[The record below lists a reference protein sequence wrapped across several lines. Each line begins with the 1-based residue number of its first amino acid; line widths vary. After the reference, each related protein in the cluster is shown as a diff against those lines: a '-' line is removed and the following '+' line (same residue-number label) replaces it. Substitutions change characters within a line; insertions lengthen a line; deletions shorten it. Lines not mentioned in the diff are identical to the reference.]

1 MAATAE
7 LKAQANDA
15 FRAGKYAVADQL
27 YTDALKSI
35 PVENPESQSNGATAE
50 TTQPSETEIA
60 EAILLGNRAN
70 ARVKLEMYAGAIE
83 DATLALSKNP
93 TYLKAYYRRGSAL
106 FALGKYR
113 EAKRDF
119 VLLSRRLPRDA
130 DAKRNLAECDKRI
143 RESAFA
149 RAIESGEDARVCVSE
164 SIDVS
169 SITVNEDYSGPR
181 LPDDGTVTQEF
192 VTELMEHFKNQKR
205 LHLKYAIMIV
215 LAAKQIMDDLP
226 NIVDIP
232 VNAGEK
238 ITVCGDVHGQYYD
251 LANAIFEKNGL
262 PSSTNPYLFNGT
274 FNLSLM
280 MMIMVVTNTN
290 ICGNR

>member
-1 MAATAE
+1 MAATTE
-7 LKAQANDA
+7 LKAQANIA

-27 YTDALKSI
+27 YTDALNSI
-35 PVENPESQSNGATAE
+35 PVENAEPQGNGSTAE
-50 TTQPSETEIA
+50 SREPSETEIA
-60 EAILLGNRAN
+60 QAILLGNRAN

-93 TYLKAYYRRGSAL
+93 AYLKAYYRRGSAL

-130 DAKRNLAECDKRI
+130 DAKRNLGECDKRI
-143 RESAFA
+143 RENAFA
-149 RAIESGEDARVCVSE
+149 RAIESGHDMRVCVSE
-164 SIDVS
+164 TIDVNS
-169 SITVNEDYSGPR
+169 FTVSDDYSGPR

-205 LHLKYAIMIV
+205 LHIKYAIMIV
-215 LAAKQIMDDLP
+215 LAAKRIMDQLP

-232 VNAGEK
+232 VNAGKK

-251 LANAIFEKNGL
+251 LANAIFAKNGL
-262 PSSTNPYLFNGT
+262 PSPTNPYLFNGT
-274 FNLSLM
+274 SVISLFFSGGDLLM
-280 MMIMVVTNTN
+280 W
-290 ICGNR
+290 